1 MTGSLDNVLR
11 QADRAE
17 PGAIAA
23 AMAVGM
29 RPLGVSS
36 VEILLADYRGEHLTA
51 LGRKGGES
59 GRVEPVTGSRI
70 GECFASGRIVDDP
83 DGGAL
88 CLPIVE
94 RGHVMGVLEVMT
106 EGATEAIR
114 AEAVLAATLAGH
126 LIASADR
133 YTDAFKRTR
142 DREGL
147 SLAAELQWAHLPP
160 ESFASDQIAIAS
172 TVEPA
177 YDIGG
182 DGYDYD
188 VGVETVDF
196 ALIDAM
202 GHGLEACLSNLV
214 ALTALRS
221 ARRAGGSL
229 PEIAAAIGEAV
240 AERGSNV
247 NFVTSVFGRVE
258 LATGALTWVNGGHP
272 PPWVVNSSGTIR
284 RLDGDRRPP
293 IGALRDAEVEY
304 PVLSD
309 QLDPGDLFVLMS
321 DGVMDISDP
330 DTSARE
336 TVGRVSEIYSRSP
349 SAARIAVRTVARE
362 ILDRGQGR
370 LVDDATIL
378 MLARPA

>member
-1 MTGSLDNVLR
+1 MTGPLDSVLR
-11 QADRAE
+11 NADRAE

-23 AMAVGM
+23 AMAAGM

-36 VEILLADYRGEHLTA
+36 VEVLLADYRGEHLTA
-51 LGRKGGES
+51 LGHDGEES
-59 GRVEPVTGSRI
+59 GRVEPVTGSRT

-83 DGGAL
+83 VAGAL

-94 RGHVMGVLEVMT
+94 RGHVMGVLEVLT
-106 EGATEAIR
+106 DGATDAIR

-188 VGVETVDF
+188 VGVATVDF

-214 ALTALRS
+214 ALTAMRS
-221 ARRAGGSL
+221 ARRAGRPL
-229 PEIAAAIGEAV
+229 PGIASAV
-240 AERGSNV
+240 AEAVGGRGQTV
-247 NFVTSVFGRVE
+247 NFVTSVFGRLE

-272 PPWVVNSSGTIR
+272 SPWVINASGTIR
-284 RLDGDRRPP
+284 RLDGERRPP
-293 IGALRDAEVEY
+293 IGALRNAEVDY
-304 PVLSD
+304 PVMSD
-309 QLDPGDLFVLMS
+309 RLEPGDLFVLMS
-321 DGVMDISDP
+321 DGVMDIADP

-336 TVGRVSEIYSRSP
+336 TAGRVSKIYSRSP
-349 SAARIAVRTVARE
+349 GAARVAVRTVARE
-362 ILDRGQGR
+362 ILDRARGR
-370 LVDDATIL
+370 LDDDATIL